1 MFHQPMRVAR
11 AAMAAGLGL
20 AMVLGPIPTA
30 LADAGGT
37 NTPVPGEY
45 ANPEFTKQ
53 QTAESKGDT
62 KLYITGVQD
71 DLTTSEGSVTENIKV
86 TIPVAI
92 HYVADTEGNLRG
104 PSDNTVK
111 FVNNTKLGAVHV
123 SKIAVESAE
132 GAKIVGKNDALGAD
146 QMVFSVQPVQGTWD
160 EQNKAFN
167 KTDVAEETAIDDLGY
182 YSTDD
187 GSAAKDPKKTREWDI
202 AGNHGALALNHL
214 TGRIGGFSAIDSGTD
229 YQAGTIHW
237 TVRAGTRAQADKR
250 DATVTVHFNANNG
263 SNKDCVPIEDLTA
276 VVYRVDSLPE
286 KVVDESELRKP
297 IQRDAADV
305 MPPIVHVEPDGTST
319 TKHFAYW
326 ADSPDGGRQIGK
338 FSDLGRDAE
347 AIAGK
352 TFELY
357 AIYE

>member
-20 AMVLGPIPTA
+20 AMALGPIPTA

-45 ANPEFTKQ
+45 ANPEFEKQ

-146 QMVFSVQPVQGTWD
+146 RMVFSVQPVQGTWD

-263 SNKDCVPIEDLTA
+263 SNKDCAPLGDLTA
-276 VVYRVDSLPE
+276 VVFQPDSLPE
-286 KVVDESELRKP
+286 KVVNAREFGKALAPEGGVVIPPKTYTQQDGTVVTKAFKGWSRQPDGSELV
-297 IQRDAADV
+297 AWV
-305 MPPIVHVEPDGTST
+305 
-319 TKHFAYW
+319 
-326 ADSPDGGRQIGK
+326 
-338 FSDLGRDAE
+338 SDLGRDAE

>member
-20 AMVLGPIPTA
+20 AMALGPIPTA
-30 LADAGGT
+30 LADTGGT

-132 GAKIVGKNDALGAD
+132 GTEIKTVSDVLDAD
-146 QMVFSVQPVQGTWD
+146 QMRFAMQPVRGFWD
-160 EQNKAFN
+160 EQNKAFKKAN
-167 KTDVAEETAIDDLGY
+167 VSQAAMIDDLGNY
-182 YSTDD
+182 VPD
-187 GSAAKDPKKTREWDI
+187 GSTIAKDPKRTKEWDI
-202 AGNHGALALNHL
+202 AANHGALALNHL
-214 TGRIGGFSAIDSGTD
+214 TGEIGGFNTINPSTD

-237 TVRAGTRAQADKR
+237 TVRAGTRAQADER
-250 DATVTVHFNANNG
+250 DATVTIHFNANAG
-263 SNKDCVPIEDLTA
+263 SNKNCVPIKDQA
-276 VVYRVDSLPE
+276 VAIFDVDEMPK
-286 KVVDESELRKP
+286 KVVNLTNYDTE
-297 IQRDAADV
+297 IQRGATDV
-305 MPPIVHVEPDGTST
+305 TPPIVYVESDGTST
-319 TKHFAYW
+319 TKSFAYW
-326 ADSPDGGRQIGK
+326 AESPSGGRRIGK
-338 FSDLGRDAE
+338 ISDLGDAE